1 MLVCSHGFCYYCF
14 PLSLVVIKLAI
25 NSTNHIYHAQLFAIM
40 ALFAKKSVNRKP
52 FLGRTIFFTYQNYL
66 TKFNVTKL
74 QKWHQEDLEVS
85 NLLSGYKI
93 FCSLTAILHRVIL
106 VSECHQLLFF
116 KWYFWLQEN
125 FLVSQVRTSH
135 KFSNFFAFFWQTPFF
150 VVVRTG
156 PNNIK
161 LLSVRWFC

>member
-1 MLVCSHGFCYYCF
+1 MTLRILILILEFKGLILPTTYIMPSFL
-14 PLSLVVIKLAI
+14 PLWPCL
-25 NSTNHIYHAQLFAIM
+25 Q
-40 ALFAKKSVNRKP
+40 KKSVNRKP
-52 FLGRTIFFTYQNYL
+52 LLGRTIFFTYQNYL

-85 NLLSGYKI
+85 NFLSGYKI

-106 VSECHQLLFF
+106 FSECDQLLFF

-135 KFSNFFAFFWQTPFF
+135 KFSNFFAHGRLHF
-150 VVVRTG
+150 
-156 PNNIK
+156 
-161 LLSVRWFC
+161 LL